1 MAIEKWELPRTI
13 SELRAFLGFTNY
25 YSMYVEMY
33 AEVVAILQD
42 KLKVPRELG
51 KKGSRHKLQ
60 FNEEDIQAFE
70 EIKKRLCSK
79 LILQRVNPDKPF
91 ILRVDASRYAVGATL
106 EQKIGEDRNP
116 TDQDVIDKKNCT
128 GSVYVKE
135 ISKGTKELDTKGTG
149 NIRHSPGSPEMGEL
163 DWESTSV
170 GPHRLQGIR
179 ILGKRGFEYT
189 KWTLREEVKVASNIY
204 PV

>member
-60 FNEEDIQAFE
+60 FNEEEIQAFE
-70 EIKKRLCSK
+70 EIKRRLCSK
-79 LILQRVNPDKPF
+79 LILQRVNPDRPF
-91 ILRVDASRYAVGATL
+91 VLRVDASRHAVGGLGT
-106 EQKIGEDRNP
+106 
-116 TDQDVIDKKNCT
+116 ID
-128 GSVYVKE
+128 
-135 ISKGTKELDTKGTG
+135 
-149 NIRHSPGSPEMGEL
+149 
-163 DWESTSV
+163 
-170 GPHRLQGIR
+170 
-179 ILGKRGFEYT
+179 
-189 KWTLREEVKVASNIY
+189 
-204 PV
+204 